1 MVKLFRRTLIFVNGI
16 LILSLFL
23 GFIRQF
29 VNPGYGSFLTIFSLF
44 YPYIVITLSA
54 CLLLLVLYR
63 SRWIW
68 ATLFAL
74 VFTSG
79 STIRQI
85 GFHVQPDIPADS
97 IVYTLSTLNVKNN
110 FSHNQQDQSSAFID
124 NFKKKNSSFIVLQ
137 EISGDQLQ
145 NVAKSLNYRYGSHQ
159 SNQLRSEYLAIFSK
173 YPLTPIKS
181 IQNSRGRDIALV
193 TDISVPEGKI
203 RIFNIHLHTNAVTV
217 RAGNFTPESFSKREG
232 LKAFNDM
239 LRAYSE
245 TALLRL
251 KEIDL
256 INEQISNSPH
266 PVIVAGDANDT
277 PYSPVYIKLK
287 GNRQNAFEKGGL
299 GFAQTYNELIVPLKI
314 DHIFLDKSFFIY
326 NTQIEKIDFSDHN
339 PVTTSFSFH
348 N

>member
-1 MVKLFRRTLIFVNGI
+1 MVKLFRRTLIFVNGM
-16 LILSLFL
+16 LILSLFF
-23 GFIRQF
+23 GFLRQY
-29 VNPGYGSFLTIFSLF
+29 VNPGHGSFLTIFSLF
-44 YPYIVITLSA
+44 YPYIVIALVA
-54 CLLLLVLYR
+54 CLLILILFR
-63 SRWIW
+63 SKWIW
-68 ATLFAL
+68 ATLLAL

-79 STIRQI
+79 NTIRQI
-85 GFHVQPDIPADS
+85 GFHIQPDIPSDS
-97 IVYTLSTLNVKNN
+97 VVYTLSTLNVKNN

-124 NFKKKNSSFIVLQ
+124 KFKKKNSSFIVLQ
-137 EISGDQLQ
+137 EISGDQIQ

-159 SNQLRSEYLAIFSK
+159 SNQLRSEYLAIFSQ
-173 YPLTPIKS
+173 YPVTPIQS
-181 IQNSRGRDIALV
+181 IQNSQGRDIALV
-193 TDISVPEGKI
+193 TDITVPEGKI

-217 RAGNFTPESFSKREG
+217 RAGKFTPESFSKREG
-232 LKAFNDM
+232 LRAFKDM

-256 INEQISNSPH
+256 INDQINKSPH

-287 GNRQNAFEKGGL
+287 GKRQNAFEKGGL